1 MRVSTSTAVCF
12 LAALP
17 ESLACSHT
25 PKVQI
30 RVEEHLIT
38 RRDVQAGGKCGSAG
52 ANAACASGLCCSE
65 EVRPTWMS
73 QDDSG
78 GDTRSRAV
86 PVAGL
91 TTKQGIC
98 GSGGSFCVAPG
109 CQLQFGPACDANQT
123 PPGKD
128 TSGVPRPLFGSVPYA
143 VEISHCTVPGK
154 VALTF
159 DDGPYI
165 YTNDLL
171 DVLKRNNVKVR
182 R

>member
-30 RVEEHLIT
+30 RAEEHLIT

-65 EVRPTWMS
+65 EVRPTWLS

-78 GDTRSRAV
+78 GATRSRAV

-98 GSGGSFCVAPG
+98 GSGGCFCVVPG
-109 CQLQFGPACDANQT
+109 CLL
-123 PPGKD
+123 
-128 TSGVPRPLFGSVPYA
+128 LFGLA
-143 VEISHCTVPGK
+143 C
-154 VALTF
+154 VAF
-159 DDGPYI
+159 
-165 YTNDLL
+165 
-171 DVLKRNNVKVR
+171 
-182 R
+182 